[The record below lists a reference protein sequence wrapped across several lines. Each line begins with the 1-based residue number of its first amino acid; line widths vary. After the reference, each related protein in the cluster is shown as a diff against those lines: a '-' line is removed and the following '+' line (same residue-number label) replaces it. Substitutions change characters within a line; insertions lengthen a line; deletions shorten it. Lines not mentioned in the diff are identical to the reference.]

1 MNVFETG
8 SIRETAKKFP
18 GLVSEYTLR
27 AWVKEGRCPGFYR
40 GNKFIVNQTAL
51 IEILGN
57 KIGDKDGS
65 EI

>member
-1 MNVFETG
+1 MRMFETG
-8 SIRETAKKFP
+8 TIRETAQKFP

-51 IEILGN
+51 FEMLAAAGGV
-57 KIGDKDGS
+57 KQ
-65 EI
+65 

>member
-8 SIRETAKKFP
+8 TIRETAQKFP
-18 GLVSEYTLR
+18 GLVTEYTLR

-51 IEILGN
+51 LDILEKETGN
-57 KIGDKDGS
+57 FDGD
-65 EI
+65 